1 MPAQVPESLRQ
12 LLEAPEGDPR
22 AAAWAAFLQEMSPL
36 VLHVAR
42 RLGGDHDVVMDRYA
56 FVVEA
61 LRHDEHRR
69 LRGWLADGRGEFTT
83 WLIVVTRRL
92 CFDHHRHRYGRPQGT
107 SRESAEDRAT
117 RRRLVDLVGE
127 ELAVDGTPSA
137 SLEAPDEDLRRLERN
152 ERLAA
157 ALASLDPADRLLLR
171 LRFEDGRSVPQIA
184 GLVGASTPFVVYR
197 RVAKILDTLRTRLL
211 QSGVDGSEP

>member
-1 MPAQVPESLRQ
+1 MRQ
-12 LLEAPEGDPR
+12 LLDAPEGDPR
-22 AAAWAAFLQEMSPL
+22 ATAWAAFLQEVSPL

-69 LRGWLADGRGEFTT
+69 LRGWLTDGRGEFTT

-92 CFDHHRHRYGRPQGT
+92 CFDHYRHRYGRPQGL
-107 SRESAEDRAT
+107 SREAAEDRAT

-127 ELAVDGTPSA
+127 ELAADGTPTT
-137 SLEAPDEDLRRLERN
+137 SLEAPDEDLRRVERN

-184 GLVGASTPFVVYR
+184 GLVGAPSPFVVYR